1 MKMKQKD
8 KVCSFCGKQGCY
20 AHDLCIACYER
31 KRRTGSLEYKGKH
44 APRPGAWSDMTRKIL
59 ELRQS
64 GMRQV
69 DIVQELGTTKQNVS
83 RVIKDHAKP
92 TNFERIHDMDSKE
105 LAAFLLRRDLSVVKR
120 TCDLF
125 GHTFTCDEVK
135 SLLDIINWLEQE
147 VEE

>member
-1 MKMKQKD
+1 MKIKQKD
-8 KVCSFCGKQGCY
+8 KTCSFCGKQGCY
-20 AHDLCIACYER
+20 ARDLCAACYMR
-31 KRRTGSLEYKGKH
+31 KLRTGSVEYKDKH

-69 DIVQELGTTKQNVS
+69 DIAQELGTTKQNVS

-92 TNFERIHDMDSKE
+92 TNFERIHDMNAKD
-105 LAAFLLRRDLSVVKR
+105 LACFLLKRDLRIVEQM
-120 TCDLF
+120 CDQV
-125 GHTFTCDEVK
+125 GATFKCDQVK
-135 SLLDIINWLEQE
+135 SLFDIIDWLEQE